1 MFDEPSAPANKSITT
16 PNHQQQHHHTYST
29 SYSTASWCRIPSTL
43 SILLCFLFL
52 LSLVQAAC
60 AQTEDQGCGEHPLKG
75 ILQKL
80 EISRPNL
87 TFEQTTRL
95 LQQMRTTILYFF
107 ALISMSLSIQCFL
120 DRNNHTFRHT
130 SDKTTVDCSGNY
142 CMKMVVEYDGAQETD
157 WDCGDNICPEQAGSH
172 QYHGRPEHTY
182 CCQGAKCNTATA
194 FQLIRIIF
202 GISAFVMYRLL

>member
-1 MFDEPSAPANKSITT
+1 MPICQITSQQFAGFCAEFEFLQPITVASNSQRISARLPHL
-16 PNHQQQHHHTYST
+16 P
-29 SYSTASWCRIPSTL
+29 R
-43 SILLCFLFL
+43 FL
-52 LSLVQAAC
+52 
-60 AQTEDQGCGEHPLKG
+60 
-75 ILQKL
+75 
-80 EISRPNL
+80 
-87 TFEQTTRL
+87 
-95 LQQMRTTILYFF
+95 MRTTILYFVAF
-107 ALISMSLSIQCFL
+107 ISVSLSIQCFL

-202 GISAFVMYRLL
+202 GIFALVAYRHL